1 MEPEPISSAPITP
14 LVDCRGLICPAPI
27 LKIAETLRR
36 HKGNVAT
43 LTVLATDPEFA
54 EDVEAWC
61 RASRA
66 DLVRLTHQPDGVI
79 RALIRVEAASS
90 RSQVNPPSPTANVRN
105 GMAVASTV
113 PPATSPATP
122 RSKAWSER
130 LAGSHEAGAAAL
142 RLVSERPSFRG
153 PTVRSLRPKPADPA
167 LEAEEEVPPTTPQP
181 RVSPEP
187 SLDLTPR
194 VSPTPDPESGPRE
207 VTEPRPGFIAPV
219 ATSPVGARDSSPM
232 SPLPMSPLPMVVDS
246 MPPSMPTN
254 MHRLVRTA
262 SDHAALIPDTPR
274 RSWDGLAE
282 SPLPRENRATFLV
295 LHNDLEALLAALMIA
310 NSSAA
315 QGMRTEIYFAF
326 WGIHLLRGERRR
338 KHEGAPAQKPS
349 LLQRMLLWLVP
360 RGAKQHLGKLDMG
373 GLGTRVLLYLMRKRN
388 ILALDQLVEA
398 ASKNGVRFRI
408 CTMSMGLMGMT
419 EDDIV
424 EMPNVDFVGVASFA
438 ECAARSAV
446 SLVF

>member
-1 MEPEPISSAPITP
+1 MEPEPISAAPITP

-36 HKGNVAT
+36 YKGNVAT

-61 RASRA
+61 RASHA

-79 RALIRVEAASS
+79 RALIRVGAVSS
-90 RSQVNPPSPTANVRN
+90 RSAVVPPEPP
-105 GMAVASTV
+105 ASLRSAGERPLENAITV
-113 PPATSPATP
+113 PPVTAPATP

-130 LAGSHEAGAAAL
+130 LVGSHEAGAAAL
-142 RLVSERPSFRG
+142 RLASDRPAFRG
-153 PTVRSLRPKPADPA
+153 PTLRSVRPKQ
-167 LEAEEEVPPTTPQP
+167 LEVVQMQMQAQAQAQAHQEEEMPPTAPQPRLSPTPAVRTSPTPQP
-181 RVSPEP
+181 A
-187 SLDLTPR
+187 
-194 VSPTPDPESGPRE
+194 SGPRE
-207 VTEPRPGFIAPV
+207 VLEPRPGFVPPIV
-219 ATSPVGARDSSPM
+219 
-232 SPLPMSPLPMVVDS
+232 PLPAVVDS
-246 MPPSMPTN
+246 MPPSLPTN
-254 MHRLVRTA
+254 MHRLVRTP

-310 NSSAA
+310 NGSAA

-326 WGIHLLRGERRR
+326 WGIHLLRGERPRA
-338 KHEGAPAQKPS
+338 HEGANRPKPS
-349 LLQRMLLWLVP
+349 WLQRALLWLIP
-360 RGAKQHLGKLDMG
+360 RGAKQRLGKLNMG
-373 GLGTRVLLYLMRKRN
+373 GLGTRILLYLMRKRN

-398 ASKNGVRFRI
+398 AARNGVRFRV

-424 EMPNVDFVGVASFA
+424 EMPNIDFVGVASFA
-438 ECAARSAV
+438 ECSARSAV